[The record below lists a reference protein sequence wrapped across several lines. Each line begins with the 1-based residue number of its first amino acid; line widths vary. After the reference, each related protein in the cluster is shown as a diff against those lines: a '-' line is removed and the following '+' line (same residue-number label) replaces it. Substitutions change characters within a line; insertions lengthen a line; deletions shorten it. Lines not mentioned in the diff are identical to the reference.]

1 MQGKPLVMLLAVLY
15 GSAFL
20 AGFNE
25 NLVNMALLS
34 IMGEYG
40 VDSITAQW
48 LVTGY
53 IIVATIVV
61 TCMAFFYRRFKLR
74 TLFFS
79 ASALSFVGSIL
90 GFLAPNFTLLLIAR
104 LIQAIG
110 TGIFIPMMMNTIL
123 AVTPKNKLGT
133 FMSIGSCT
141 ITFGPAFA
149 PVVCGGIVTA
159 LGWHNVFLVPAIAMA
174 LLAVLGFFFVKN
186 LDTSPAHLDMPSVAL
201 SSVGLFALSFGLA
214 ELTITPL
221 IALASLAAAVL
232 CVVAFILRQLRCAHP
247 LIDLAPAKSITFWP
261 TLVLVTI
268 TMMSTFSMSVLLPLY
283 FEGALGTTAF
293 LAGVIM
299 LAPVLANTFITLW
312 GGRIMD
318 KRGEWP
324 LLPAGFA
331 IATVGFAIMAIG
343 APSLSLAA
351 MLAGSI
357 LAFSGIGLVFSPSQT
372 AGLRTLPPEQHPFGV
387 ALSTTFVQIAACIGP
402 SLYTGILASAQ
413 SNALADG
420 ANAQIATAQ
429 GFSNAMAVAT
439 LVAFLGFAVAFA
451 YARAAKKRS
460 QTEMHSKHAAMRAA
474 KENAGRSRRSSVAP
488 DPTAGMVSE
497 ELAGIVETTP
507 YTLPASASVAFAMEQ
522 FAERNVSGMP
532 VVDEHG
538 RGVGYLS
545 DGDIIRYLADKHPLF
560 MNTYSLIALAD
571 GSTFDDRLRE
581 LLSLPVKTV
590 ATDKLVFLPYDAT
603 LQDACTLLAQ
613 HKLKKVPIVRNGTI
627 VGTVNRSAIIRYAM
641 ERAAGIMDRP

>member
-1 MQGKPLVMLLAVLY
+1 MQGRPLVMLLAVLY

-25 NLVNMALLS
+25 NLVNMALMS

-40 VDSITAQW
+40 IDSITAQW

-53 IIVATIVV
+53 MIVATIVV

-79 ASALSFVGSIL
+79 ASALSFAGSVMGL
-90 GFLAPNFTLLLIAR
+90 FAPNFTLLLIAR
-104 LIQAIG
+104 LIQAVG

-133 FMSIGSCT
+133 FMSIGSCM

-159 LGWHNVFLVPAIAMA
+159 FGWHNVFLIPAIAMA
-174 LLAVLGFFFVKN
+174 ILAVMGFFFVKN
-186 LDTSPAHLDMPSVAL
+186 LETSPAHLDIPSVAL
-201 SSVGLFALSFGLA
+201 SSLALFALSFGLA
-214 ELTITPL
+214 ELMANTA
-221 IALASLAAAVL
+221 IALASLGVAL
-232 CVVAFILRQLRCAHP
+232 LGGVVFVIRQLRCAHP
-247 LIDLAPAKSITFWP
+247 LIDLTPAKSITFWP

-299 LAPVLANTFITLW
+299 LAPVLANTFITLL

-324 LLPAGFA
+324 LLPIGFA
-331 IATVGFAIMAIG
+331 IATVGFAVMALG

-402 SLYTGILASAQ
+402 SLYTGILASTQ

-420 ANAQIATAQ
+420 AGAQIATAQ
-429 GFSNAMAVAT
+429 GFSSAIAIAT
-439 LVAFLGFAVAFA
+439 LIAFLGFVVAFV

-460 QTEMHSKHAAMRAA
+460 QAEAHSKHVAMHAA
-474 KENAGRSRRSSVAP
+474 KKDANRPLRDDVASAP
-488 DPTAGMVSE
+488 SAGMFSE
-497 ELAGIVETTP
+497 ELAPLVEAMP
-507 YTLPASASVAFAMEQ
+507 YTLSANASVAFAMEQ

-532 VVDEHG
+532 VVDERGH
-538 RGVGYLS
+538 GVGYLS
-545 DGDIIRYLADKHPLF
+545 DGDIIRYLADQHPLF
-560 MNTYSLIALAD
+560 LNTYSLIALAD

-590 ATDKLVFLPYDAT
+590 ATDKLVSLPYDAT
-603 LQDACTLLAQ
+603 LQDACTLLAK
-613 HKLKKVPIVRNGTI
+613 HRLKKVPILRNGAI
-627 VGTVNRSAIIRYAM
+627 VGTVNRSTIIRYAM
-641 ERAAGIMDRP
+641 ERTASVMPRQ

>member
-53 IIVATIVV
+53 MIVATIVV

-79 ASALSFVGSIL
+79 ASALSFAGSIL

-133 FMSIGSCT
+133 FMSIGSCM

-174 LLAVLGFFFVKN
+174 ILAVLGFFFVKN
-186 LDTSPAHLDMPSVAL
+186 LDTSPAHLDMPSAAL

-221 IALASLAAAVL
+221 VALASLAAAVL
-232 CVVAFILRQLRCAHP
+232 CVVVFILRQLRCAHP

-293 LAGVIM
+293 LAGIIM
-299 LAPVLANTFITLW
+299 LAPVLANTFITLL

-413 SNALADG
+413 SNALVDG

-439 LVAFLGFAVAFA
+439 LVAFLGFAVAFV

-460 QTEMHSKHAAMRAA
+460 QAEMHSKHVAMRAK
-474 KENAGRSRRSSVAP
+474 KEESGHAHQGAAASKPS
-488 DPTAGMVSE
+488 AGMVSE
-497 ELAGIVETTP
+497 ELAGIVEAIP
-507 YTLPASASVAFAMEQ
+507 YTLPANASVAFAMEQ

-590 ATDKLVFLPYDAT
+590 ATDKLITLPYDAT

-613 HKLKKVPIVRNGTI
+613 HKLKKAPIVRNGTI

-641 ERAAGIMDRP
+641 ERAAGVMPRP

>member
-53 IIVATIVV
+53 MIVATIVV

-79 ASALSFVGSIL
+79 ASALSFAGSIL

-133 FMSIGSCT
+133 FMSIGSCM

-174 LLAVLGFFFVKN
+174 ILAVLGFFFVKN
-186 LDTSPAHLDMPSVAL
+186 LDTSPAHLDMPSAAL

-221 IALASLAAAVL
+221 VALASLAAAVL
-232 CVVAFILRQLRCAHP
+232 CVVVFILRQLRCAHP

-293 LAGVIM
+293 LAGIIM
-299 LAPVLANTFITLW
+299 LAPVLANTFITLL

-439 LVAFLGFAVAFA
+439 LVAFLGFAVAFV

-460 QTEMHSKHAAMRAA
+460 QAEMHSKHVAMRAK
-474 KENAGRSRRSSVAP
+474 KEESGHAHQGAAASKPS
-488 DPTAGMVSE
+488 AGMVSE
-497 ELAGIVETTP
+497 ELAGIVEAIP
-507 YTLPASASVAFAMEQ
+507 YTLPANASVAFAMEQ

-590 ATDKLVFLPYDAT
+590 ATDKLITLPYDAT

-613 HKLKKVPIVRNGTI
+613 HKLKKAPIVRNGTI

-641 ERAAGIMDRP
+641 ERAAGVMPRP